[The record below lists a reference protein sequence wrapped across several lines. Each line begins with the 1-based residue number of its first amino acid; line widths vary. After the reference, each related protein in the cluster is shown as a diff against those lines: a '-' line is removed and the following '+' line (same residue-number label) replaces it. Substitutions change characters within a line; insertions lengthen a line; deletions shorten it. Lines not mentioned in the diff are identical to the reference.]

1 VAVKRPALGQLTI
14 TPVPGH
20 YHRAGVVTPGHNQTR
35 AGSVQIGNASEK
47 AIDAIAVGITPAA
60 DGASCRNVS
69 RGSHSTACLAVKDRE
84 EFKAGQNVATRVAM
98 IRISIPNH
106 HTGAIAS
113 AVGCLHRLFSFA
125 ITFEVGHDTLRVMR
139 SGTDIATQVYPPQA

>member
-35 AGSVQIGNASEK
+35 PGSVQIGNASEK

-60 DGASCRNVS
+60 DGASCRNVI

-84 EFKAGQNVATRVAM
+84 EFRAGKNVATGVAM
-98 IRISIPNH
+98 IRISIANH
-106 HTGAIAS
+106 HTGAIS
-113 AVGCLHRLFSFA
+113 CAVVCLKRQISFEMSIEVVYA
-125 ITFEVGHDTLRVMR
+125 IQPVMHTR
-139 SGTDIATQVYPPQA
+139 